1 MEFRINMHSAPG
13 SWKYFKGYVDVDA
26 PTIHEAV
33 SRARK
38 RLYTGAFPNR
48 PKGSWVVDDV
58 LVKRLE
64 FEVEE
69 SRSR

>member
-1 MEFRINMHSAPG
+1 MKFSINMHSAPG

-26 PTIHEAV
+26 PTIHQAF
-33 SRARK
+33 SRAMK

-64 FEVEE
+64 FEAEE

>member
-1 MEFRINMHSAPG
+1 MKFRIHMHSAPG
-13 SWKYFKGYVDVDA
+13 SWKYFKGYMDIDA
-26 PTIHEAV
+26 PTIHQAV

-58 LVKRLE
+58 LVKKLE
-64 FEVEE
+64 FEAAE